1 MPERVSLTAG
11 SAEDVAQ
18 TGVEEML
25 CGIWEQVLQVERVG
39 VNDNFF
45 DLGGHSLLAAQVV
58 SQIRRVFGIELEIQ
72 DLFEASSVS
81 LLGPV
86 VEQALGRQQG
96 SSMGP
101 LLRAERAGDIALS
114 YAQQR
119 LWFLDQLEPGRS
131 TYNIP
136 VAVRLQG
143 HLEVEALGRALLEV
157 IRRHEVLR
165 THIELRAGRGVQV
178 IEAQWSGGVEEQDL
192 RGLPAV
198 ERSQEILRVASEEA
212 ERPFDLSRGPL
223 LRMRLL
229 YVEEQEHVLLLTMH
243 HIVSDGWSMGLLM
256 REVAVLYE
264 AYAQGRPSPLP
275 ELSIQYA
282 DYAVWQRE
290 WLQGEVLE
298 EQLGYWRKQ
307 LAGVEVLELP
317 TDHARPSQP
326 SRRGGSVEVRIAEP
340 LLGRLKELSRR
351 EEMSLFMVLLTSF
364 QLLLSRY
371 SGQTDIAV
379 GTPVANRTRSE
390 LEDLIGFFVN
400 QLVLR
405 TDLGGEPS
413 VRELLG
419 RVRQVCLQAYAHQDL
434 SFERLV
440 EEINPERSLNRTPL
454 FQAFLALQNAPTR
467 AMDLEGLRLEPIQ
480 AGPVPARFDLEMV
493 VGEQGGELAGVL
505 IYATDLYEPATVERM
520 VGHWLRLLEQMVADP
535 EQRISQLQ
543 MLSSVELEQ
552 VLREWNRTDAEYPEP
567 SVQELIASQ
576 AARTPEAVAVMSG
589 GVQLSY
595 GELNGRANQLAH
607 YLHRLGVG
615 PEVRV
620 GLCMDRSVD
629 LVIGLLG
636 ILKAGGV
643 YVPLDP
649 DQPEERLSYM
659 IEDAAISVLLTQTA
673 VADKLLSASVR
684 TVYVDQDWE
693 EIAKGSDQNPAAYV
707 QPCNGAYLIYTS
719 GSTGR
724 PKGVLVEHH
733 SLKNTLLYSAS
744 RFGLGADD
752 AVAVMASFAFDISLL
767 ELMSVWLSGGRSTIL
782 TRGEVLDVER
792 LGKSLQSV
800 TVVHGVPSLMR
811 QLVVAW
817 QQDHHRPQ
825 QLRELLTGGDTVSAG
840 LLRDLAETF
849 PGCDRVVLYGPTE
862 ASMICATQQIT
873 SVEGGR
879 VSPIGRAIANT
890 RIYVLDEDM
899 QPVPVGVSGELY
911 IGGAGVA
918 RGYVNRAEL
927 TACKFV
933 PDPFGGVGERL
944 YRSGDIGRWRGDGQ
958 LEFVGRADEQVKIRG
973 YRIEPGEVEGALRE
987 LAGVQDAVVVARED
1001 EPGQKRLVA
1010 YLVSEEPL
1018 QREQLREQLGRRLPE
1033 YMVPSLYVR
1042 LEALP
1047 LTGNGKLDRQRL
1059 PVPERASLTAGSAE
1073 DVAQTGVEE
1082 MLCGIWEQVLQ
1093 VERVGVSDNFFD
1105 LGGHSLLAAQVVSQI
1120 RRVFGIELEIQDLF
1134 EASSVSLL
1142 GPVVEQALGRQ
1153 QGSSMGRCCARS
1165 ERGI

>member
-1 MPERVSLTAG
+1 M
-11 SAEDVAQ
+11 
-18 TGVEEML
+18 
-25 CGIWEQVLQVERVG
+25 
-39 VNDNFF
+39 
-45 DLGGHSLLAAQVV
+45 
-58 SQIRRVFGIELEIQ
+58 
-72 DLFEASSVS
+72 
-81 LLGPV
+81 
-86 VEQALGRQQG
+86 
-96 SSMGP
+96 
-101 LLRAERAGDIALS
+101 LRAERAGDIALS

-351 EEMSLFMVLLTSF
+351 EEVSLFMVLLTSF

-434 SFERLV
+434 PFERLV

-454 FQAFLALQNAPTR
+454 FQTFFGLQNAPTR

-673 VADKLLSASVR
+673 VAEERALASPQ

-693 EIAKGSDQNPAAYV
+693 EIAQEEERDPRVNV
-707 QPCNGAYLIYTS
+707 QPCNGAYVIYTS

-724 PKGVLVEHH
+724 PKGVLVEHR

-1010 YLVSEEPL
+1010 YLMSDEPL

-1047 LTGNGKLDRQRL
+1047 
-1059 PVPERASLTAGSAE
+1059 
-1073 DVAQTGVEE
+1073 
-1082 MLCGIWEQVLQ
+1082 
-1093 VERVGVSDNFFD
+1093 
-1105 LGGHSLLAAQVVSQI
+1105 
-1120 RRVFGIELEIQDLF
+1120 
-1134 EASSVSLL
+1134 
-1142 GPVVEQALGRQ
+1142 
-1153 QGSSMGRCCARS
+1153 
-1165 ERGI
+1165 